1 MSAIA
6 SQITSLTIV
15 YSIVYS
21 DADQR
26 KQSSASLAFVSPV
39 NSPHKWPVK
48 RKMFPFDD
56 VIMKGLS
63 TSRALPKLIWLALV
77 ILNLFRKHRNALE
90 WPHNG
95 PDGVSNHH
103 SRLFRRRSKKIPK
116 LRVTGLC
123 EGNPPVT
130 GGFPSQRASKAENVS
145 IWWRHRDICSFLN
158 HSWMNGIV
166 TDDLATQ
173 ARTFFVRRYFGGDM
187 WPWTDRS
194 TLVHV
199 MVWRSTDNQNQ
210 CCLIVNWNLMNKL
223 HWTFYLKIHFHS
235 WKFIWKCRLQN
246 GNHVVISLGL
256 LTKAISFRNRDELF
270 VFGLCK
276 H

>member
-1 MSAIA
+1 MGAIA

-21 DADQR
+21 DAGQR

-39 NSPHKWPVK
+39 NSPHKWPVT

-63 TSRALPKLIWLALV
+63 TFRALPKLIWSALV

-95 PDGVSNHH
+95 PDGVSNHQRLHCLH

-123 EGNPPVT
+123 EGNPPVI
-130 GGFPSQRASKAENVS
+130 GGFPSQRASNAENAS
-145 IWWRHRDICSFLN
+145 ISWRHRDIFSFLN

-166 TDDLATQ
+166 TDDLVTQ
-173 ARTFFVRRYFGGDM
+173 TMTFFVWRYFGGDI
-187 WPWTDRS
+187 WPWPDRP

-199 MVWRSTDNQNQ
+199 MAINRWPEPTLSYRQLESYEQT
-210 CCLIVNWNLMNKL
+210 
-223 HWTFYLKIHFHS
+223 
-235 WKFIWKCRLQN
+235 
-246 GNHVVISLGL
+246 SLN
-256 LTKAISFRNRDELF
+256 I
-270 VFGLCK
+270 
-276 H
+276 